1 MKLMNDIVEFA
12 HSKLQSESNLKMN
25 SFNVLWDGGKL
36 MKSKVKQ
43 LKVKE
48 GFTVIECN
56 RTYCSNCYI
65 RHFSFASNVCI

>member
-1 MKLMNDIVEFA
+1 
-12 HSKLQSESNLKMN
+12 
-25 SFNVLWDGGKL
+25 